1 MADGAGAALAR
12 GWRLPHHAAAMGFF
26 DKAKRLLGLGA
37 SDEGEDGDEG
47 EAGAAPAAGAAAPVA
62 PVGRSADPRAAR
74 LEKARG
80 RKDRPPLAEI
90 PPEQGQTVDDAL
102 AAREAGDPRGARQ
115 ILATIDRGAG
125 LRTVLRAA
133 AALEAG
139 DEDELRP
146 LLPAV
151 AAEAAGYKLWLQVAA
166 ALGGSGD
173 GGGSG
178 DARAAAPYLERAA
191 REQAPAWA
199 LAWTRAMSSDPAAR
213 REGLVELLFTDAPL
227 ARTVA
232 ARDLGAEGVVSD
244 PEAAPRYA
252 AFAHGRDSIRRFG
265 ARAVADLLDRAV
277 S

>member
-1 MADGAGAALAR
+1 
-12 GWRLPHHAAAMGFF
+12 MGFF
-26 DKAKRLLGLGA
+26 DKARRLLGLGA
-37 SDEGEDGDEG
+37 SDGDDGDDDDAV
-47 EAGAAPAAGAAAPVA
+47 EAPAAAPAAGRAP
-62 PVGRSADPRAAR
+62 SAGDGRAAR
-74 LEKARG
+74 LAKARG
-80 RKDRPPLAEI
+80 RKDRPPLADV

-166 ALGGSGD
+166 ALGDPG
-173 GGGSG
+173 
-178 DARAAAPYLERAA
+178 AAAPYLERAA
-191 REQAPAWA
+191 AEHAPPWA
-199 LAWTRAMSSDPAAR
+199 LAWTRAVSTDETAR
-213 REGLVELLFTDAPL
+213 REGLVDLLFTDAPL

-244 PEAAPRYA
+244 PEASPRYA

-265 ARAVADLLDRAV
+265 ARAVADLLERA

>member
-1 MADGAGAALAR
+1 
-12 GWRLPHHAAAMGFF
+12 MGFF
-26 DKAKRLLGLGA
+26 DKARQLLGLDP
-37 SDEGEDGDEG
+37 SREDEEE
-47 EAGAAPAAGAAAPVA
+47 EAPAAHP
-62 PVGRSADPRAAR
+62 PADPRTAR
-74 LEKARG
+74 MAKARG
-80 RKDRPPLAEI
+80 RKDRPPLADV
-90 PPEQGQTVDDAL
+90 PPSQGQSVDDAL
-102 AAREAGDPRGARQ
+102 AAREAGDARGARQ

-151 AAEAAGYKLWLQVAA
+151 AAEAAGYRIWLQVAA
-166 ALGGSGD
+166 ALG
-173 GGGSG
+173 
-178 DARAAAPYLERAA
+178 DAAASAPYLERAA

-199 LAWTRAMSSDPAAR
+199 LAWTRALSSDDATR

-232 ARDLGAEGVVSD
+232 ARDLGVEGAAAD
-244 PEAAPRYA
+244 TEAATRYA

-265 ARAVADLLDRAV
+265 APAVASLLQRAVHA
-277 S
+277 